1 MIRAKVVYTPEHMK
15 QFYFSLYKT
24 FTIICLIVVILCLI
38 LDISSSLFYKS
49 IDKPMP
55 HEQVRRS
62 IFIISCSIFLIFLNI
77 WLYFI
82 QPHIFVKNHRRKYGD
97 SPMLYEFDKNEMR
110 ASHAGT
116 DFNENVAITYDKLD
130 KVRETKKCFLLFP
143 EKNLA
148 YVIGKHEITEGTP
161 DDLRNLL
168 KSKLGKKFK

>member
-15 QFYFSLYKT
+15 HFYFSLYKT
-24 FTIICLIVVILCLI
+24 FTIICLIVVIVCLFLNI
-38 LDISSSLFYKS
+38 ASSLIFEKINES
-49 IDKPMP
+49 TPP
-55 HEQVRRS
+55 EQIRNS
-62 IFIISCSIFLIFLNI
+62 IFMNLGSIFLIFLNI

-110 ASHAGT
+110 GSYTGV
-116 DFNENVAITYDKLD
+116 DFNENVAITYDKLA

-148 YVIGKHEITEGTP
+148 YVIGKHEIAEGTP